1 MLADTHVTASTS
13 SSPTAR
19 QIASD
24 YLMAIKKLPPP
35 PPPPF
40 ISSGA
45 TGLILLSVAFAA
57 AVFATWHHAPTSSGL
72 SARRVYSLSAALL
85 AGSTLLLTALE
96 PEISAVD
103 ALYLCVMTFTTIG
116 YGDIAHPVS
125 TGGRAVVMCLALGG
139 IAFFSVT
146 IELFH
151 AAREATDGALIR
163 KLGLNGHVAA
173 FAMLAVNAI
182 IGVVL
187 CQCLSEDPE
196 LPKQSIFDG
205 VYWSIIT
212 GTSVGFGDHHPTSD
226 VGKLAV
232 CAYALLS
239 MQAAGNAMDFGREYL
254 ETLCTVTME
263 KAGASS
269 ARAPMM
275 RQATSPSFNVRRQ
288 STSASYSVKRI
299 A

>member
-1 MLADTHVTASTS
+1 MATS
-13 SSPTAR
+13 SSPSAR
-19 QIASD
+19 VSPSD
-24 YLMAIKKLPPP
+24 YLMAKKLPPP

-45 TGLILLSVAFAA
+45 TGLILLSFTFAA

-96 PEISAVD
+96 PGISAVD

-125 TGGRAVVMCLALGG
+125 TAGRAVVMCLALGG

-187 CQCLSEDPE
+187 CQCLSEDTE

-212 GTSVGFGDHHPTSD
+212 VTSVGFGDHYPTSD

-254 ETLCTVTME
+254 EALCTVTKE
-263 KAGASS
+263 KAVASS
-269 ARAPMM
+269 ARAPLM
-275 RQATSPSFNVRRQ
+275 RQATAPSFSVRRQ
-288 STSASYSVKRI
+288 STSTSYSLKKL